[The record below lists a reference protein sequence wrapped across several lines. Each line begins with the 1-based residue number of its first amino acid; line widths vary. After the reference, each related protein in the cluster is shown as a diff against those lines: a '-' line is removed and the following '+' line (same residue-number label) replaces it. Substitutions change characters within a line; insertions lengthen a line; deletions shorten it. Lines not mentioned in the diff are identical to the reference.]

1 MKSLEELR
9 QIKEKAL
16 KEINLRNT
24 HTEKKISVA
33 MGTAGIAAGARET
46 ANAFLDELY
55 KNGIYDV
62 PVRITAGA
70 GDDVPAPVVYVTR
83 GEDEVTYVNLTAD
96 KVAKVVNEHIVNGN
110 AVTEYAADK

>member
-62 PVRITAGA
+62 PAGA